1 MIVRKDNMDLN
12 QLTKDIHKT
21 ARSKGWWDEEIIET
35 TNCPK
40 IIPRSIGDQFA
51 NFHAEI
57 SEAWEEYRN
66 GHGMNE
72 IYYKSDNPSKPEGVP
87 IELADCIIRILD
99 TCGAY
104 GIDIEEALRIKMEYN
119 KNREYRHGGKL
130 A

>member
-1 MIVRKDNMDLN
+1 MDLN

-21 ARSKGWWDEEIIET
+21 ACAKGWWDENII
-35 TNCPK
+35 NIPDCPK
-40 IIPRSIGDQFA
+40 IIPRSIGDQFS

-72 IYYKSDNPSKPEGVP
+72 IYYKDNKPEGVP

-104 GIDIEEALRIKMEYN
+104 DIDIKEALRIKMEYN
-119 KNREYRHGGKL
+119 KNREYRHGNKL